1 MLYTLSVFYN
11 SCVTVLWIVNVSLS
25 VRNFVISGHNK
36 NSDATDIY
44 ELYIGIG
51 RSSVLKM
58 ALIRL
63 ETTCGDKFPGQFGLW
78 GAAND
83 LDRLR
88 CHQPIL
94 IWKKNDHCKR
104 TDGTHNH
111 KRCEK
116 IFVISFLT
124 SRGMFGSPI
133 ILWRSFLLMHSPVSQ
148 TR

>member
-1 MLYTLSVFYN
+1 MIMSPAAVEENLEMLYTLSVFYN

-63 ETTCGDKFPGQFGLW
+63 ETYMW
-78 GAAND
+78 
-83 LDRLR
+83 
-88 CHQPIL
+88 
-94 IWKKNDHCKR
+94 
-104 TDGTHNH
+104 
-111 KRCEK
+111 
-116 IFVISFLT
+116 
-124 SRGMFGSPI
+124 
-133 ILWRSFLLMHSPVSQ
+133 
-148 TR
+148 